1 MISNKSD
8 FAHENRRPR
17 GVIGTIL
24 SALALSAI
32 LSATPAMAQTPA
44 PTQHVAPAI
53 QDVAAPVQ
61 PLSVPPAQAL
71 PPTSSP
77 HPIAKPAPEPEMAEA
92 KHVPRTNSLL
102 SATLPQDLSPW
113 GMFLNAVLPV
123 KIVMVGLAIAS
134 LVTWTVMLAKIIE
147 LRAAKRSAR
156 CGLEILAHATS
167 LHGAEK
173 EFGQTKSP
181 VSRLV
186 AAAVGEADRSE
197 GLAAEGIK
205 DRAATLLSR
214 LEAQRA
220 RAISREI
227 GILATIGAV
236 APFVGLFGTVW
247 GIMDSFIGISKTN
260 TTNLAVVAPGIAE
273 ALLATAMGLIAAIP
287 AVVMYNSFAR
297 TITGCRAQ
305 LGDAAAE
312 VLRHLS
318 RDLDREALPHNE
330 ESSIIPIRHSAE

>member
-1 MISNKSD
+1 MNSNKSHL
-8 FAHENRRPR
+8 AHERRRPG
-17 GVIGTIL
+17 GVTKTIL
-24 SALALSAI
+24 SAVAVSAI
-32 LSATPAMAQTPA
+32 LNAAPVMAQTPA
-44 PTQHVAPAI
+44 PPQHAAPAM
-53 QDVAAPVQ
+53 QDVATPVQ
-61 PLSVPPAQAL
+61 PLSVLPA
-71 PPTSSP
+71 TGSP
-77 HPIAKPAPEPEMAEA
+77 HAIAEPAMEEA

-134 LVTWTVMLAKIIE
+134 LATWTVMLAKIIE
-147 LRAAKRSAR
+147 LWAAKRSAR

-167 LHGAEK
+167 LHEAEK

-220 RAISREI
+220 RAISREM